1 MQEQNQELIN
11 SLIEKQKTTAYSQQV
26 AMDPEEN
33 QLLVSRVVSAKY
45 KVYVIILL
53 ILGVL
58 LGTTYLPN
66 AMDHYQAKVGEY
78 EAKQAELNTITKTAT
93 DYEKYVAEVEN
104 IAQHEDEI
112 VNCIN
117 GEDWECNLPDY
128 IKDDMTTVVTYL
140 EMGDLSSEK
149 MGINEEK
156 IIRNLDQYLIKNT
169 PGEIT
174 SSTNGVIQRI
184 EMGEQEIVKQLE
196 VEVDDNWAKRKQQ
209 LQFIRIPVDVEITFD
224 QKDDLIT
231 FVDNIENY
239 IIENKEDRILY
250 VIDEVSYDIMA
261 YDEEQATDIALSA
274 YYFK

>member
-117 GEDWECNLPDY
+117 GED
-128 IKDDMTTVVTYL
+128 
-140 EMGDLSSEK
+140 
-149 MGINEEK
+149 
-156 IIRNLDQYLIKNT
+156 
-169 PGEIT
+169 
-174 SSTNGVIQRI
+174 
-184 EMGEQEIVKQLE
+184 
-196 VEVDDNWAKRKQQ
+196 
-209 LQFIRIPVDVEITFD
+209 
-224 QKDDLIT
+224 
-231 FVDNIENY
+231 
-239 IIENKEDRILY
+239 
-250 VIDEVSYDIMA
+250 
-261 YDEEQATDIALSA
+261 
-274 YYFK
+274 